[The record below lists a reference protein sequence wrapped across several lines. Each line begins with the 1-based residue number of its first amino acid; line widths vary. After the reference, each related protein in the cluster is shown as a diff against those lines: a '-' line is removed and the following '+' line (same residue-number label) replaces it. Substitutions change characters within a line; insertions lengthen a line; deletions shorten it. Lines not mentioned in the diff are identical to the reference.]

1 MFVKSG
7 NSVSLPFLIVLVF
20 WLMVRCVGFGLFA
33 QLNVPATAAM
43 FLGGLSVCGAIFR
56 ILELNQPFTGLLRI
70 PDTVV
75 RYASPSWVRL
85 ERQ

>member
-20 WLMVRCVGFGLFA
+20 WLMVRCVRFGLFA

-43 FLGGLSVCGAIFR
+43 FLGALSVCGAIFP
-56 ILELNQPFTGLLRI
+56 ILELNQPFTGMLLI

-85 ERQ
+85 ERW